1 MKPYGVVLMVG
12 FAAALGAPLACA
24 QGLGSGCDNC
34 GTVQSIVP
42 VDLDQQWTPLGT
54 VVPGT
59 MAAGGPGN
67 DPAQISTQYKIGKDL
82 SNQGMVLLGA
92 QGGAMY
98 ARRPETVRDRR
109 WQVTV
114 KMDQGLVR
122 QLAQSY
128 EPSLH
133 EGDRVHVYGTQLEL
147 IQP

>member
-1 MKPYGVVLMVG
+1 MRLLPLLVMLVL
-12 FAAALGAPLACA
+12 ASALDAPRARA

-34 GTVQSIVP
+34 GTVQSIAP
-42 VDLDQQWTPLGT
+42 VDVDQQWTPLGT

-59 MAAGGPGN
+59 MTAGGPGA
-67 DPAQISTQYKIGKDL
+67 DPAQVSTQYKIGKDL
-82 SNQGMVLLGA
+82 SNQGMMLLGA

-98 ARRPETVRDRR
+98 ARRAETVRDRR
-109 WQVTV
+109 WQVSV
-114 KMDQGLVR
+114 KMDQGTVR